1 MSDQDAYQRIM
12 ASLSDAMIDDT
23 HWPATSALI
32 DEACGITGNCLAVG
46 EGPKDDIR
54 VLTVGVYVR
63 GQRHE
68 DQEREYFEV
77 YHSIDE
83 RVPRVR
89 RLPDSRL
96 VHVTDLYTAEEL
108 KTSPTYN
115 EILLRG
121 KHQNSLNVRL
131 EVSDGAHITWALGDP
146 VASDGWGSSQI
157 AMIRTLL
164 PHIRRFIRVR
174 QTLVRAEARDTSVTA
189 LLENSRIGVLHLD
202 RRGRIMEVNDRA
214 RSILRQGDG
223 LSDRDGVLRA
233 REAADRLRLERLV
246 ASALP
251 ASGAVAVSGSM
262 LLGRRSGS
270 PPLVVHVKPVA
281 VPQPDYGAR
290 HTAAL
295 ILIVE
300 PRSRHRIDPDLVAGT
315 LGLTPMEAR
324 VAVWLAEGKS
334 VREMAEATGRTEGS
348 IYWHLKQIYQKQPIS
363 RQADLVRLVLS
374 ITEFG

>member
-1 MSDQDAYQRIM
+1 MSDEGAYRRIM
-12 ASLSDAMIDDT
+12 ASLSDAMLDDT

-46 EGPKDDIR
+46 EGPRDDLR
-54 VLTVGVYVR
+54 DVFVGLYYR
-63 GQRHE
+63 GQRRE
-68 DQEREYFEV
+68 DLEREYLED
-77 YHSIDE
+77 YYPIDE

-96 VHVTDLYTAEEL
+96 VHITDLYTAGEL
-108 KTSPTYN
+108 KTSPAYN
-115 EILLRG
+115 EAFPRADY
-121 KHQNSLNVRL
+121 QDSLSVRL
-131 EVSDGAHITWALGDP
+131 DGSDGCYITWGLGDP
-146 VASDGWGSSQI
+146 VASGGWGSSRI
-157 AMIRTLL
+157 AMIERLL
-164 PHIRRFIRVR
+164 PHIRQFVRVR

-189 LLENSRIGVLHLD
+189 LLDNPRIGVLHLD
-202 RRGRIMEVNDRA
+202 RRGRILEVNDRA
-214 RSILRQGDG
+214 CGILGRGDG

-233 REAADRLRLERLV
+233 RKAADRLRLERLV

-251 ASGAVAVSGSM
+251 ASGSVAVGGSM
-262 LLGRRSGS
+262 LIGRGFGS

-290 HTAAL
+290 HAAAL

-300 PRSRHRIDPDLVAGT
+300 PGSRHRIDPDLVAGV
-315 LGLTPMEAR
+315 LGLTPMESR
-324 VAVWLAEGKS
+324 VAVWLAEGRS

-348 IYWHLKQIYQKQPIS
+348 IYWHLKQIYRKQPIS

>member
-1 MSDQDAYQRIM
+1 M
-12 ASLSDAMIDDT
+12 
-23 HWPATSALI
+23 
-32 DEACGITGNCLAVG
+32 
-46 EGPKDDIR
+46 
-54 VLTVGVYVR
+54 
-63 GQRHE
+63 
-68 DQEREYFEV
+68 
-77 YHSIDE
+77 
-83 RVPRVR
+83 PRVR

-115 EILLRG
+115 EIMLRG

-131 EVSDGAHITWALGDP
+131 KVSDGAHITWALGDP

-164 PHIRRFIRVR
+164 PHIGQFIRVR
-174 QTLVRAEARDTSVTA
+174 QTLVRAEARTTSVAA
-189 LLENSRIGVLHLD
+189 LLDNPRIGVLHLD

-214 RSILRQGDG
+214 GTILRQGDG
-223 LSDRDGVLRA
+223 LSEGDGVLCA

-262 LLGRRSGS
+262 LVGRGSGS

-281 VPQPDYGAR
+281 VPEADYGAR

-300 PRSRHRIDPDLVAGT
+300 PGRGHRIDPDLVAGT

-324 VAVWLAEGKS
+324 VAVWLAQGKS
-334 VREMAEATGRTEGS
+334 VREMAEATGHTEGS
-348 IYWHLKQIYQKQPIS
+348 IYWHLKQIYQKQPVS